1 MRLAA
6 IVWLAAAL
14 FVLPA
19 SAIASTVAL
28 LLSGQ
33 GGSYSEVTE
42 AIQAEVRR
50 VPGSRVVV
58 AVAGTPAADEL
69 AQASPRLLIA
79 VGTLAAQVALRTGD
93 PRLPLLCVLI
103 PRLSFESMLAATR
116 AAEGR
121 TAGEPRRVSALFL
134 DQPPT
139 RQLELIRQALP
150 GVVRVGL
157 VLGPDAARD
166 LERLQVAA
174 DARGLKLAVE
184 QAARDTELF
193 PALQRVMGD
202 ADVFLALPDPRVI
215 NADTAQNV
223 LLTSFRMRRPV
234 VGYSAAYV
242 RAGALAAVYST
253 PSQIGTQT
261 GQIVR
266 AILGGGPLPAPQ
278 FPKQFAVTVNH
289 KVARSLGIELD
300 DGEAIRER
308 IARQERE

>member
-1 MRLAA
+1 MRIAA
-6 IVWLAAAL
+6 LVWLAAAL
-14 FVLPA
+14 FASPA
-19 SAIASTVAL
+19 SAIASTVGL

-33 GGSYSEVTE
+33 GGSYAEVTE

-69 AQASPRLLIA
+69 ARASPRLLVA

-116 AAEGR
+116 AAEAR
-121 TAGEPRRVSALFL
+121 ADSEPRRVSALFL
-134 DQPPT
+134 DQPPA

-150 GVVRVGL
+150 DMLRVGM

-166 LERLQVAA
+166 LERLQAAA
-174 DARGLKLAVE
+174 DPHGLKLVVE
-184 QAARDTELF
+184 QVARDTELF

-202 ADVFLALPDPRVI
+202 SSVFLALPDPRVI

-261 GQIVR
+261 GQIVQ
-266 AILGGGPLPAPQ
+266 AFLGGGPLPAPQ
-278 FPKQFAVTVNH
+278 FPRQFSVTVNH

-300 DGEAIRER
+300 DGDAIRAR